1 MNDSMSILLA
11 TTVLAL
17 GGLGLYMYKVDKSNT
32 YNDDDED
39 YVEDDYEKHL
49 DEDKKDN
56 DDGLFSN
63 FDIFNWG
70 KQDKDK
76 ELDTDFDQ
84 DIMEEL
90 DDDYDY
96 EEEYKPRK
104 RTTKSSSKTHKNK
117 KSYGSS
123 KRRY

>member
-39 YVEDDYEKHL
+39 YVEEKYPDL
-49 DEDKKDN
+49 DEDKKDK
-56 DDGLFSN
+56 DDGLFSG
-63 FDIFNWG
+63 FDFFNWG
-70 KQDKDK
+70 QQDKD
-76 ELDTDFDQ
+76 LDQ
-84 DIMEEL
+84 DIDQDLMEEL
-90 DDDYDY
+90 DNDYDY